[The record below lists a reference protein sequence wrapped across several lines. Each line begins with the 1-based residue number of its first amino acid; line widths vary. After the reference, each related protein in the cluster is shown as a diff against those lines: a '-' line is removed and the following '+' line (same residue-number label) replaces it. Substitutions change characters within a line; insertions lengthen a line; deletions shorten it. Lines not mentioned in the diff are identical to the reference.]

1 MDNVSLW
8 FLVILVV
15 LSGAVA
21 ALSDLL
27 GRRLGK
33 KRLRFG
39 RLRPRHT
46 AVIMTAIAGM
56 LITLATILI
65 LKSLSEP
72 VKIWLEEG
80 TQIQARLKTAE
91 QELAAQQIE
100 LDRGNREITA
110 IRIELEDE
118 RKRLAEE
125 QAKVVGAGQLAIRLR
140 EEAGYLRQ
148 QVADVSEQLQDNT
161 ERLDALQSEY
171 DALDASKI
179 VLEGNIKTYSDQQIE
194 LSDTNYALIEQN
206 DKFETD
212 IAGMEAQIRR
222 LRGDIANMSNGLETA
237 TQNFESER
245 KRIEADRQQALRE
258 LRAAEADLATARRM
272 LRDLQ
277 EAYKDSLVAR
287 ASPLIFN
294 RRDELSRLPVRS
306 MLNQAEARSY
316 LLGVM
321 ETASREAKAR
331 GASDSSPDRRAVGF
345 ANAVSSDGSQITPE
359 MQFQQGMVALM
370 AKGFDQIVIVR
381 SLFNSFVGEWVRIR
395 VEVMPNPVVY
405 DEGDLVI
412 EARINGRDG
421 VQGVSEKLVRFMGNE
436 LRDRAVD
443 DGMLPAVGM
452 PQPLGGISQEELQG
466 IVTDI
471 VEADR
476 VIRVRFHAHQQTRA
490 GDRLTLD
497 IRLR

>member
-8 FLVILVV
+8 FVAILVV
-15 LSGAVA
+15 LGGAVA
-21 ALSDLL
+21 ALGDYL

-33 KRLRFG
+33 KRLRFV
-39 RLRPRHT
+39 RMRPKHT
-46 AVIMTAIAGM
+46 AVVMTAIAGM
-56 LITLATILI
+56 LATFFTILI

-80 TQIQARLKTAE
+80 TRIQERLRAAE
-91 QELAAQQIE
+91 QELEAKRIE
-100 LDRGNREITA
+100 LVQGNNEISA
-110 IRIELEDE
+110 IRVELEDE

-125 QAKVVGAGQLAIRLR
+125 MTKVAEAGLLAVGLR
-140 EEAGYLRQ
+140 EEAGDLRQ
-148 QVADVSEQLQDNT
+148 QIADVSDQLRVSAEQLEGLN
-161 ERLDALQSEY
+161 AEY
-171 DALDASKI
+171 AD
-179 VLEGNIKTYSDQQIE
+179 LEAETVTLKGNIKTYSDQQIE

-206 DKFETD
+206 AKFETD
-212 IAGMEAQIRR
+212 IAGMEAQIGL
-222 LRGDIANMSNGLETA
+222 LRQDIADMSNGLETA

-258 LRAAEADLATARRM
+258 LRAAEGDLATARRM

-345 ANAVSSDGSQITPE
+345 ANAVSPDGSQITPE

-370 AKGFDQIVIVR
+370 AKQFDQIVIVR

-452 PQPLGGISQEELQG
+452 PQPLGELSQEELQG

-471 VEADR
+471 VEAGR
-476 VIRVRFHAHQQTRA
+476 TIRVRFHAQQQTRA